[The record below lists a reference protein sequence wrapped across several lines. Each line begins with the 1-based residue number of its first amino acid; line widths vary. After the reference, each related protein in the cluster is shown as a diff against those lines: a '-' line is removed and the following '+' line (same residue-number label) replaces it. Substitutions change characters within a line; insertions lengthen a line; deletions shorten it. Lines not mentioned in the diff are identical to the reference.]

1 MKRLSVLVL
10 FIILVL
16 SLTACDQLLT
26 QVQPTQPPTIVV
38 APLETNTSQPKIVIS
53 TSTPTSV
60 AVQAEYV
67 TATPAAAAQEAVWV
81 LNEADRKVNKID
93 PINHIITNEI
103 LIGGVPI
110 DLAVYGN
117 TVWVIEGIDDK
128 RSNVLKIDKTI
139 NQIISSIPITHGAA
153 TSLVVSEDSVWVG
166 IAEPVNP
173 DEVTEGIEYIQ
184 KGGIV
189 RIDPNANQVAEY
201 IEAEAMVA
209 DLFLDGA
216 TLWTLNWLY
225 TYTYFEKID
234 LVERVITTI
243 PESVT
248 SVEYVHEFAKMT
260 KNSAGIWATP
270 LASGAK
276 AIFRINPEDGK
287 IESII
292 EIESDADD
300 QPVDLTAT
308 EEVIW
313 VAMQNGKVVKIDPY
327 SETVVEIYDIG
338 GENFSEI
345 FLASGSLW
353 VSSYR
358 EAMLYQLNPENGEVI
373 GAISTGNKPQPSP
386 TPTLTATPDPAAA
399 WTACEGT
406 YESHLNVGVY
416 AKVNEEPPVPN
427 RVRVEPNSSSTILD
441 YIYPGEIVEIIAGPT
456 CTDGWVWWNVRSTS
470 RGITGWTS
478 EGDGNE
484 YWLVPNN

>member
-1 MKRLSVLVL
+1 MKRLSLLVL
-10 FIILVL
+10 FILLIL
-16 SLTACDQLLT
+16 SLTACDQLMP
-26 QVQPTQPPTIVV
+26 QAQPTLPPTIVV
-38 APLETNTSQPKIVIS
+38 APLETNTSEPKIVIS
-53 TSTPTSV
+53 SSTPTTV
-60 AVQAEYV
+60 LIQAEDA
-67 TATPAAAAQEAVWV
+67 TATPAAASLDPVWV
-81 LNEADRKVNKID
+81 LNEGDRKVNKID
-93 PINHIITNEI
+93 PFNHIITNEI

-117 TVWVIEGIDDK
+117 NVWVIEGIDDK

-139 NQIISSIPITHGAA
+139 NQIISSIPITYGAA

-166 IAEPVNP
+166 IAEPANP
-173 DEVTEGIEYIQ
+173 DEVEEGIEYIQ
-184 KGGIV
+184 KGGVV

-201 IEAEAMVA
+201 IEADAMVA
-209 DLFLDGA
+209 DLFLDGN

-234 LVERVITTI
+234 LVERVITSI
-243 PESVT
+243 PDSVT
-248 SVEYVHEFAKMT
+248 SVEYVHEFARMA

-276 AIFRINPEDGK
+276 AIFRVNPEDGK

-292 EIESDADD
+292 EINSDVDD
-300 QPVDLTAT
+300 HPVDLAVS

-313 VAMQNGKVVKIDPY
+313 VAMQKGKVVKIDPY
-327 SETVVEIYDIG
+327 AETVLEIYDIG

-345 FLASGSLW
+345 FLASGSVW

-373 GAISTGNKPQPSP
+373 GAISTGNKPQPSA

-399 WTACEGT
+399 WNACTDT

-427 RVRVEPNSSSTILD
+427 RVRVEPNSGSTILD
-441 YIYPGEIVEIIAGPT
+441 YIYPGEVVEIIAGPT
-456 CTDGWVWWNVRSTS
+456 CANGWVWWNVRSIS

-484 YWLVPNN
+484 YWLVPNQ